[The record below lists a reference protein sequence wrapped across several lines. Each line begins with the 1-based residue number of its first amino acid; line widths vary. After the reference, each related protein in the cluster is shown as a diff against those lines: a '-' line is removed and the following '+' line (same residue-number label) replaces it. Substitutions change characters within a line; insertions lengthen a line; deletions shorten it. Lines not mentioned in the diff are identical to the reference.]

1 MYPGPTIEANQ
12 GDRIIV
18 NVTNRLEN
26 ATYVLEFLCISPPF
40 DIWDSSIHW
49 HGLVCLTQEVSIL
62 PDYSLSSLCKNSS
75 RTKPTSMMVPRVSR
89 NVVSHPTLLSFT
101 SKPFL
106 DTETFPLSFL
116 ILTLCTSIKL
126 YPGWIFRNN
135 MVAVSPETDTY
146 NCPDLSADTIFDS
159 ARTFLSPFPPLTP

>member
-26 ATYVLEFLCISPPF
+26 ATYVPESFRISLPF
-40 DIWDSSIHW
+40 DIWGSSIHW
-49 HGLVCLTQEVSIL
+49 HGLVCPLQEVSIL
-62 PDYSLSSLCKNSS
+62 PYYSLSSLYKNSS

-116 ILTLCTSIKL
+116 TLTLCTSIKL

-146 NCPDLSADTIFDS
+146 HYP
-159 ARTFLSPFPPLTP
+159 TFPLTQSLTALVRPSPPSPH